1 MLTYILGLLN
11 TFKRIEIIFY
21 AGKIGDAGKI
31 GENSNPRA
39 LITTLITLLLG
50 EVTSY
55 LDTNYFHLPQQTY
68 LAFLP
73 NLIDIDHI
81 LSKVII
87 S

>member
-11 TFKRIEIIFY
+11 TFKRIEMILY
-21 AGKIGDAGKI
+21 ARKIE
-31 GENSNPRA
+31 ENSSHRA
-39 LITTLITLLLG
+39 LITTLITLFLG